1 MWWFGRWVC
10 ASDLASRLSCN
21 RPGKTRIVMPLGIRL
36 HNNVNQK
43 IAAASGDIPIII

>member
-1 MWWFGRWVC
+1 
-10 ASDLASRLSCN
+10 
-21 RPGKTRIVMPLGIRL
+21 MPLGIRL